1 MPLLTITTSVEPD
14 VSTKEPFFEDLA
26 ETYAVIMD
34 SETRFL
40 SIVFHSIDRTDLW
53 LGRATDPADDL
64 VILEADIRR
73 GRPVAQ
79 RREFAIAAMERFQ
92 EEWNVPRPN
101 MKVVFT
107 EHDGPQMMGY
117 DRIGGDWEADNE

>member
-1 MPLLTITTSVEPD
+1 MPLLTITTSVHLDEPA
-14 VSTKEPFFEDLA
+14 KERFFEELA
-26 ETYAVIMD
+26 ETYAEIMD

-40 SIVFHSIDRTDLW
+40 SIAFHSVDRTDLW
-53 LGRATDPADDL
+53 LGRATDSTDDL
-64 VILEADIRR
+64 VVLEADVRR

-79 RREFAIAAMERFQ
+79 RREFALAAMDRFHD
-92 EEWNVPRPN
+92 EWNVPQPN

-117 DRIGGDWEADNE
+117 DRIGGDWEAEHE